1 MTKRLVKAYLRER
14 KKEKKKTEREKRR
27 GQTCWSY
34 PHREKE
40 RERSEGMAL
49 TTTIYGA
56 RRLANWPDLALAR
69 DRGQWAEARGRVELW
84 I

>member
-1 MTKRLVKAYLRER
+1 MLVLSTPRDR
-14 KKEKKKTEREKRR
+14 
-27 GQTCWSY
+27 
-34 PHREKE
+34 E

-84 I
+84 ISTFTVMTS